1 MSGAGGSASSAAPAV
16 MQADR
21 AAGVCKGVGLLHVRP
36 ASVHCWWLTS
46 EHRGHRAHIY
56 PPVSPSH
63 KEEQSMLGL
72 CVAVDAISVHWGPL
86 RASPSCQTGTG
97 TEDSCRQ
104 SQHQDWR
111 RGKKKKRPAGL
122 NRPRQF
128 LFTRAEGNA
137 ETSHYI
143 CGAFVIKCDSSDG
156 LLEVTGTGVRWSE

>member
-56 PPVSPSH
+56 PPVSLSH

-104 SQHQDWR
+104 SQHQD
-111 RGKKKKRPAGL
+111 
-122 NRPRQF
+122 
-128 LFTRAEGNA
+128 
-137 ETSHYI
+137 
-143 CGAFVIKCDSSDG
+143 
-156 LLEVTGTGVRWSE
+156 